1 MRLMLNRHS
10 DPAFERVVNVPTRG
24 IGEKA
29 LEAIREQARQRDLS
43 LWQSSVNALAEGAF
57 SGRVGGKVAEFLQ
70 LIDKLASS
78 TSELPL
84 HELADVCIQ
93 DSGLLDY
100 HSREKGERG
109 IARKEN
115 LEELVS
121 AARQF
126 NGETVFPLQDG
137 DMAEVSPLEEFL
149 DQVALDAGDRESQS
163 GPAVQMMT
171 LHSAK
176 GLEFPLVFL
185 GGLEEGLFPH
195 RMSAEEPGRL
205 EEERRL
211 AYVGL
216 TRAMQQLYLT
226 YAETRRLHGS
236 DTYNRPSRFLLELP
250 QDLVQEVRMG
260 GSVERGYSSGGQE
273 SPMFPADDGAL
284 RMGQR
289 VNHGKFGEGVVLQ
302 CEGNG
307 DRARV
312 QVNFAGVGA
321 KWLMLGYANLEALD

>member
-1 MRLMLNRHS
+1 M
-10 DPAFERVVNVPTRG
+10 
-24 IGEKA
+24 
-29 LEAIREQARQRDLS
+29 S
-43 LWQSSVNALAEGAF
+43 LWQASVDALAEGEF
-57 SGRVGGKVAEFLQ
+57 SGRVGGKVAAFLQ
-70 LIDKLASS
+70 LIEQLASS

-84 HELADVCIQ
+84 HELADICVE
-93 DSGLLDY
+93 DSGLMEY
-100 HSREKGERG
+100 HSRERGERG
-109 IARKEN
+109 TARKEN

-121 AARQF
+121 ACRQF
-126 NGETVFPLQDG
+126 NGELVFPMEDG
-137 DMAEVSPLEEFL
+137 DTAEVSLLEEFL

-171 LHSAK
+171 LHAAK

-195 RMSAEEPGRL
+195 RLSADEPGRL

-260 GSVERGYSSGGQE
+260 GSVERGYPSATADTSL
-273 SPMFPADDGAL
+273 FPADDGAL

-289 VNHGKFGEGVVLQ
+289 VLHGKFGEGVVLQ
-302 CEGNG
+302 CEGHG
-307 DRARV
+307 ERSRV